1 MTSAAGAATDV
12 LTRAVAQRLSQKWG
26 QSIIV
31 ENRGGGGHNF
41 AATAVMKAE
50 PDGHTLLASE
60 TGFWTSQP
68 HLYAKGKLSY
78 DPDTDFVPLA
88 GYASIPMGL
97 LVHPSVAKS
106 LPELIALAKQK
117 PEALTYGTAGVGT
130 ALHTAALLL
139 ESLAGIK
146 LTAVHYRGA
155 APALNDL
162 IAGHINMVTMGPS
175 VALPSVKAGKINM
188 LGFGSL
194 QRVPQMPDVPTI
206 AETVPGYDASV
217 SFGLFALTPHAARA
231 ARQDQCRRADRSS
244 TSRSFT
250 RNSSSRMVVQ
260 PMPGSLEAFAEY
272 LRKDSAKW
280 AKVIK
285 DGQPENRLSDGCD
298 VRRSWRARAAGLA
311 RRRRAR
317 ADLSRPG
324 PSPSWC
330 RPRPAA

>member
-1 MTSAAGAATDV
+1 MRKSLAGTVLLGLLLASPVAQAQTFPNRNVTIIVTSAAGAATDV
-12 LTRAVAQRLSQKWG
+12 LTRAVAQRLSQKWN
-26 QSIIV
+26 QSVIV

-41 AATAVMKAE
+41 AATAVMKAD

-68 HLYAKGKLSY
+68 HLYAKGKLAY
-78 DPDTDFVPLA
+78 DPYTDFVPLA
-88 GYASIPMGL
+88 GYASIPVGL
-97 LVHPSVAKS
+97 LVHPSVAKT
-106 LPELIALAKQK
+106 LPELITVAKQK

-162 IAGHINMVTMGPS
+162 IAGHINIVTMGPS
-175 VALPSVKAGKINM
+175 VALPSVAAGKINM

-194 QRVPQMPDVPTI
+194 QRVPQMPDMPTI

-217 SFGLFALTPHAARA
+217 SFGLFA
-231 ARQDQCRRADRSS
+231 
-244 TSRSFT
+244 TSRTPRELLVKINADVQQTINEPEFHKKFIEP
-250 RNSSSRMVVQ
+250 MVVQ
-260 PMPGSLEAFAEY
+260 PIPGSLEAFAAY
-272 LRKDSAKW
+272 LQKDSDKW

-285 DGQPENRLSDGCD
+285 
-298 VRRSWRARAAGLA
+298 AANLKI
-311 RRRRAR
+311 
-317 ADLSRPG
+317 D
-324 PSPSWC
+324 
-330 RPRPAA
+330 

>member
-1 MTSAAGAATDV
+1 MRKSLAGTVLLGLLLASPVAQAQTFPNRNVTIIVTSAAGAATDV
-12 LTRAVAQRLSQKWG
+12 LTRAVAQRLSQKWN
-26 QSIIV
+26 QSVIV

-41 AATAVMKAE
+41 AATAVMKAD

-68 HLYAKGKLSY
+68 HLYAKGKLAY
-78 DPDTDFVPLA
+78 DPYTDFVPLA
-88 GYASIPMGL
+88 GYASIPVGL
-97 LVHPSVAKS
+97 LVHPSVAKT
-106 LPELIALAKQK
+106 LTELITVAKQK

-162 IAGHINMVTMGPS
+162 IAGHINIVTMGPS
-175 VALPSVKAGKINM
+175 VALPSVAAGKINM

-194 QRVPQMPDVPTI
+194 QRVPQMPDMPTI

-217 SFGLFALTPHAARA
+217 SFGLFA
-231 ARQDQCRRADRSS
+231 
-244 TSRSFT
+244 TSRTPRELLVKINADVQQTINEPEFHKKFIEP
-250 RNSSSRMVVQ
+250 MVVQ
-260 PMPGSLEAFAEY
+260 PIPGSLEAFAAY
-272 LRKDSAKW
+272 LQKDSDKW

-285 DGQPENRLSDGCD
+285 
-298 VRRSWRARAAGLA
+298 AANLKI
-311 RRRRAR
+311 
-317 ADLSRPG
+317 D
-324 PSPSWC
+324 
-330 RPRPAA
+330 

>member
-1 MTSAAGAATDV
+1 MKTLLGRFVLLGCLLASPFLASPAALAQTFPSRTVTIIVTSAAGAATDV

-26 QSIIV
+26 QSVVV

-41 AATAVMKAE
+41 AATAVMKAD
-50 PDGHTLLASE
+50 PDGHTLLSSE

-68 HLYAKGKLSY
+68 HLYAAGKLAY
-78 DPDTDFVPLA
+78 DPYTDFVPLA
-88 GYASIPMGL
+88 GFASIPIGL
-97 LVHPSVAKS
+97 LVHPTVAKS

-117 PEALTYGTAGVGT
+117 PQALTYGTAGVGT

-162 IAGHINMVTMGPS
+162 IAGHINIVTMGPS

-194 QRVPQMPDVPTI
+194 KHVAQMPDVPTI

-217 SFGLFALTPHAARA
+217 SFGLFALSRTPRELLVKINADVQQIINEPEFRA
-231 ARQDQCRRADRSS
+231 K
-244 TSRSFT
+244 FIEP
-250 RNSSSRMVVQ
+250 MVVQ
-260 PMPGSLEAFAEY
+260 PIPGSLEAFAEY
-272 LRKDSAKW
+272 LKKDSDKW
-280 AKVIK
+280 AKVIREANLK
-285 DGQPENRLSDGCD
+285 ID
-298 VRRSWRARAAGLA
+298 
-311 RRRRAR
+311 
-317 ADLSRPG
+317 
-324 PSPSWC
+324 
-330 RPRPAA
+330 

>member
-1 MTSAAGAATDV
+1 MLQGVLFASALSLSHGAQAQSFPNRNVTIIVTSAAGAATDV

-26 QSIIV
+26 QSVVV
-31 ENRGGGGHNF
+31 ENRGGGGHAF
-41 AATAVMKAE
+41 AAAAVKSAE
-50 PDGHTLLASE
+50 ADGHTLLASE

-68 HLYAKGKLSY
+68 HLYAKGKLPF
-78 DPDTDFVPLA
+78 DAEADFVPLA
-88 GYASIPMGL
+88 GYASIPIGL
-97 LVHPSVAKS
+97 LVHPTVAKT
-106 LPELIALAKQK
+106 LPELITVAKQK

-162 IAGHINMVTMGPS
+162 IAGHINIVTMGPS
-175 VALPSVKAGKINM
+175 VALPAVAAGKINM

-217 SFGLFALTPHAARA
+217 SFGLFALSKTPRELLVKIN
-231 ARQDQCRRADRSS
+231 ADVQQ
-244 TSRSFT
+244 TINEPEFHKKFIEP
-250 RNSSSRMVVQ
+250 MVVQ
-260 PMPGSLEAFAEY
+260 PIPGSLEAFAAY
-272 LRKDSAKW
+272 LQKDSDKW

-285 DGQPENRLSDGCD
+285 
-298 VRRSWRARAAGLA
+298 AANLKI
-311 RRRRAR
+311 
-317 ADLSRPG
+317 D
-324 PSPSWC
+324 
-330 RPRPAA
+330 

>member
-1 MTSAAGAATDV
+1 MKTLLGRLVLLGCLLASPAALAQSFPNRTVTIVVTSAAGAATDV
-12 LTRAVAQRLSQKWG
+12 LTRAVSQRLSQKWG

-68 HLYAKGKLSY
+68 HLYAAGKLGY
-78 DPDTDFVPLA
+78 EPNIDFVPLA
-88 GYASIPMGL
+88 GFASIPIGL
-97 LVHPSVAKS
+97 LVHPTMAKS

-117 PEALTYGTAGVGT
+117 PEGLTYGTAGVGT

-162 IAGHINMVTMGPS
+162 IAGHINMITMGPS

-194 QRVPQMPDVPTI
+194 QRVPQMPDVPII

-217 SFGLFALTPHAARA
+217 SFGLFALSRTPRELLVKIN
-231 ARQDQCRRADRSS
+231 ADVQQVINEPE
-244 TSRSFT
+244 FQAKFIEP
-250 RNSSSRMVVQ
+250 MVVQ
-260 PMPGSLEAFAEY
+260 PIPGSLEAFAEY
-272 LRKDSAKW
+272 LKKDSVKW
-280 AKVIK
+280 AKVIREANLK
-285 DGQPENRLSDGCD
+285 ID
-298 VRRSWRARAAGLA
+298 
-311 RRRRAR
+311 
-317 ADLSRPG
+317 
-324 PSPSWC
+324 
-330 RPRPAA
+330 